1 MRKVRG
7 WFGKIGF
14 VLALFIAQVAWGQI
28 PSGGESGSN
37 LSKANHE
44 TTLSGGY
51 LGLSSSSSQS
61 NIALSYY
68 YKPLR
73 TDLFQVGGEYGIQK
87 VTHRGTSVSNT
98 ALLAGVAINI
108 GNLHSAFY
116 CQMGLAIKGGS
127 ADQVDASE
135 TDPNGAGYHFLCGK
149 RIPIGGNT
157 NWVFKPSLGVIAG
170 GTGGMVFR
178 PLAVSLLF

>member
-1 MRKVRG
+1 MLNLRS

-14 VLALFIAQVAWGQI
+14 FFFLFTAQAAMAQTSSSSEGDR
-28 PSGGESGSN
+28 N

-61 NIALSYY
+61 NIAISYY

-108 GNLHSAFY
+108 GNLYSAFY

-157 NWVFKPSLGVIAG
+157 NWVFRPSLGVIAG

>member
-1 MRKVRG
+1 MRRVRK
-7 WFGKIGF
+7 WFGNIGF
-14 VLALFIAQVAWGQI
+14 GLALFITQTAFAQT
-28 PSGGESGSN
+28 PSGGEAGGN
-37 LSKANHE
+37 LTKANHE

-61 NIALSYY
+61 TIAISYY

-87 VTHRGTSVSNT
+87 VTHRGTTVSNT

-108 GNLHSAFY
+108 GNLNSAFY

-127 ADQVDASE
+127 ADQVDSTE

-149 RIPIGGNT
+149 RIPIGSNT